1 MCFVSNV
8 FDIIILGN
16 GVNCVFVFVLILAM
30 FQDQALTPAAGK
42 GVAEKLSTH
51 DMGTKGQDYRGRPGP
66 GRECSDR
73 KASR

>member
-30 FQDQALTPAAGK
+30 FQDQALTPTAGK

-51 DMGTKGQDYRGRPGP
+51 DLQDYRGHPGP